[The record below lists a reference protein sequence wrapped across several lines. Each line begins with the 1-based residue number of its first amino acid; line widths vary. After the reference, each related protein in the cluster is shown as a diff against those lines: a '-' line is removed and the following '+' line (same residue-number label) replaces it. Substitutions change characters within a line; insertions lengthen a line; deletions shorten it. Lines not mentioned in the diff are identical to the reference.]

1 MSHEAKIPIAIE
13 IELNNSKVAIFGE
26 CCGCMKTCLGKSN
39 NFHFITKKHVD

>member
-26 CCGCMKTCLGKSN
+26 CCGCMKTCLGKVKQFSLY
-39 NFHFITKKHVD
+39 HKETC